1 MSELKKKT
9 INGLFWTFGQ
19 QFGFQFINFFVS
31 IILAR
36 LLLPAE
42 YGLIAMIAIF
52 IAIGNSL
59 VDGGMAS
66 SLIRTEN
73 PDQKDYSTV
82 FFTNLSFSILVYV
95 VVFFSAPLIA
105 DFYDQPI
112 LTSLTRLYSIA
123 FIIRAFSSVQAT
135 KLNKE
140 MNFKTQLIIN
150 IPSLI
155 VGSCVGIYL
164 AYSGYGVWSLV
175 WMNLVQYTIATLQL
189 WIWSKWSPSF
199 IYERELFLKHFK
211 FGYKLTLSGLLD
223 TLIKN
228 TNRIFIGKLFPP
240 AQLGFFDRAKSM
252 QELPVNNISSA
263 LKKVTYPL
271 FASINDEEKLK
282 SIYRKFAQQFLF
294 WVVPVLVI
302 AIIIAKPLF
311 IVLLTEK
318 WVGSVP
324 YFQILCLA
332 GIVMPVNTY
341 NLNILL
347 VKGKSGLF
355 FRLGV
360 VRNTLTLAGML
371 FIFVYGI
378 YGLLWG
384 VVVASYIIFIIN
396 LIYCGKELSISL
408 TQQLKDVLPIL
419 LLGLGVGV
427 IGFFLNFLLS
437 DYITSNFL
445 VLIILTPVLFSLYVI
460 TAYMFKM
467 SAMKD
472 AKQLLLKK
480 KKNGKKK

>member
-31 IILAR
+31 IILTR
-36 LLLPAE
+36 LLLPEE

-52 IAIGNSL
+52 LAIGNSL
-59 VDGGMAS
+59 VDGGMTS

-73 PDQKDYSTV
+73 PNQKDYSTV
-82 FFTNLSFSILVYV
+82 FFTNLSFSIIVYV
-95 VVFFSAPLIA
+95 VVFFLAPLIA
-105 DFYDQPI
+105 EFYDQPI
-112 LTSLTRLYSIA
+112 LTNLTRLYSLS

-140 MNFKTQLIIN
+140 MNFRLQLLIN

-155 VGSCVGIYL
+155 VGGCVGIYL
-164 AYSGYGVWSLV
+164 AYEGYGVWSLV
-175 WMNLVQYTIATLQL
+175 WMNLVQYTIATIQL
-189 WIWSKWSPSF
+189 WVWSKWSPSF

-228 TNRIFIGKLFPP
+228 INRIFIGKLFPP
-240 AQLGFFDRAKSM
+240 AQLGFFDRAKSL
-252 QELPVNNISSA
+252 QELPVNNITSA
-263 LKKVTYPL
+263 LNKVTYPL

-282 SIYRKFAQQFLF
+282 TVYVKFAQQFLF
-294 WVVPVLVI
+294 WVVPILVI
-302 AIIIAKPLF
+302 AIVIAKPLF
-311 IVLLTEK
+311 ILLLTEK
-318 WVGSVP
+318 WASSVP
-324 YFQILCLA
+324 YFQILCFA

-347 VKGKSGLF
+347 VKGRSGLF

-360 VRNTLTLAGML
+360 VRNTLMLTGVL
-371 FIFVYGI
+371 FIFIYGI

-384 VVVASYIIFIIN
+384 LVVASYITFIIN

-408 TQQLKDVLPIL
+408 TRQLKDVLPIL
-419 LLGLGVGV
+419 ILGGGIGV
-427 IGFFLNFLLS
+427 IGYFFNTILL

-445 VLIILTPVLFSLYVI
+445 LLVVLTPVLFSLYIVL
-460 TAYMFKM
+460 AFLFKIP
-467 SAMKD
+467 AMRD

-480 KKNGKKK
+480 KNNANKK